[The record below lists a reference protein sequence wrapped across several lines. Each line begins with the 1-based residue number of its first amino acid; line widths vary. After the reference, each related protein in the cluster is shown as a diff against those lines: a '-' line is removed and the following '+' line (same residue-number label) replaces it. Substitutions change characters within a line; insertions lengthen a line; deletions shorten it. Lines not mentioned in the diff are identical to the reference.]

1 MSDDEYD
8 SYNLSEFSITDL
20 AAVDSIATTS
30 TTSTQASLAYP
41 SPHPEPPATQPC
53 DESDEYDEF
62 DLTEFSA
69 ADLACVDST
78 TATLVNSPSQA
89 YPSPPSEKYNHAT
102 IASIFNKS
110 RDISRTSSLQT
121 TPSLTSSTE
130 STSSDTRYVIEGP
143 SPYSLF
149 RAWRKTLSV
158 SDLVGPLWCEVQYDY
173 GLRQRRWIELEKRPT
188 SFLTADNNVIQVNQ
202 KIAADND
209 RTLKSGSAI
218 HEKLERRLR
227 PDVVEVQVMNE
238 SERWALR
245 LLQMIACLADIQTY
259 GFCREM
265 PSFGILHG
273 HLVNG
278 IIDEVGR
285 KPWITNFRSN
295 SNRSTAATGPTT
307 KRPLSTPSSPRKP
320 KKARPS
326 LPAPA
331 APATAQQTRLTT
343 FVGSSRAAPAAPNT
357 PSYALHLSD
366 TKTRRK
372 QTIPSDDDATSAR
385 LQLMIYQRLLVG
397 VMSPSFPWAAFWARL
412 GVDPLEPL
420 CDEFLEQALPLLPGA
435 DKEKLILKQYGSF
448 PRTLTA
454 LVAAFHKALAELH
467 VVHVDRTL
475 EIVYRSQRS
484 TKAQKR
490 AAEDAALLQAALE
503 QKLLQE
509 EGADPELA
517 RMIAAQTV
525 ARKYPPGMRP
535 EDAGA
540 GTASDPPA
548 TRQGASLSG
557 VAAKPISDSQETI
570 MPVDHSDAV
579 SHSAAPTD
587 VAQDREIL
595 PPAAADAG
603 DLSQIAIAASSKPT
617 PNPLADVLDDAS
629 IATVDD
635 LLKAFEKRKD
645 RADEEATGE
654 ESRIIGTKTFELD
667 DELLDTHLTHV
678 FAFWMGDRPPEGV
691 SEENARRCSN
701 CEYMDG
707 CEWREKKARE
717 IEEKLGFK
725 RPVRAQVEVETGD
738 TTASMF

>member
-8 SYNLSEFSITDL
+8 QYNLSDFSQTDF
-20 AAVDSIATTS
+20 AALDSVGSTS
-30 TTSTQASLAYP
+30 AAPPQSSQAYP
-41 SPHPEPPATQPC
+41 SPHPEGPPLTQPC
-53 DESDEYDEF
+53 DEYDEF
-62 DLTEFSA
+62 AGFDLSEFSV
-69 ADLACVDST
+69 ADLASIDST
-78 TATLVNSPSQA
+78 AATLVHSPSKA
-89 YPSPPSEKYNHAT
+89 YPSPPSDHSSPAT
-102 IASIFNKS
+102 LTTTSTGSS
-110 RDISRTSSLQT
+110 RNVSRTSSLQT
-121 TPSLTSSTE
+121 TPSLTSSG
-130 STSSDTRYVIEGP
+130 STSSETRIVIDAP
-143 SPYSLF
+143 SPYTLF

-173 GLRQRRWIELEKRPT
+173 GLRQRRWIELEKRPA
-188 SFLTADNNVIQVNQ
+188 SFLTADNKVIQVNQ

-218 HEKLERRLR
+218 HQKLERRLR
-227 PDVVEVQVMNE
+227 PETVEVQVMNE

-245 LLQMIACLADIQTY
+245 LLQMIACLADMQTF

-285 KPWITNFRSN
+285 KPWITTFSAR
-295 SNRSTAATGPTT
+295 RTTAASGTT
-307 KRPLSTPSSPRKP
+307 IKRPLSTPSSPRKA
-320 KKARPS
+320 KKQRPS

-331 APATAQQTRLTT
+331 ATPTTQQTRLTT
-343 FVGSSRAAPAAPNT
+343 FVSSTKVHPADPNT
-357 PSYALHLSD
+357 LSYALHLSD

-372 QTIPSDDDATSAR
+372 QTLPSDEDATSAR
-385 LQLMIYQRLLVG
+385 LQLMIYQRLLEG
-397 VMSPSFPWAAFWARL
+397 VISPSFPWASFWARL
-412 GVDPLEPL
+412 GVDPMETL

-435 DKEKLILKQYGSF
+435 DKEKLVLKQYGSF

-454 LVAAFHKALAELH
+454 LVAAFHERLAELH

-484 TKAQKR
+484 TQAQKR

-535 EDAGA
+535 ADATTGA
-540 GTASDPPA
+540 THGIPSTQSASPTPVGTASQEIIVPSQTSSSVTSDAPNDASPGHEGPSSATATPA
-548 TRQGASLSG
+548 SNIAPVSPSQVKDLLASLPE
-557 VAAKPISDSQETI
+557 AA
-570 MPVDHSDAV
+570 
-579 SHSAAPTD
+579 
-587 VAQDREIL
+587 L
-595 PPAAADAG
+595 
-603 DLSQIAIAASSKPT
+603 AST
-617 PNPLADVLDDAS
+617 
-629 IATVDD
+629 DD
-635 LLKAFEKRKD
+635 LLKAFERRKD

-667 DELLDTHLTHV
+667 DELLDTHLAHV
-678 FAFWMGDRPPEGV
+678 FAFWFGDRSPEGV
-691 SEENARRCSN
+691 SEENARRCSS

-717 IEEKLGFK
+717 IEEKMGFK
-725 RPVRAQVEVETGD
+725 RRASAPVETVAAGD
-738 TTASMF
+738 TIASMF